1 MSSAPFAATFAPNFA
16 VLLALRLTQGLGA
29 AATRVVATAVVRDR
43 AGRDMAEVMSR
54 IFMVFMAMPII
65 APGVGQVL
73 LLTGPWQSIFVFMAG
88 LATLI
93 SLWAFFRLPET
104 LHPEYRR
111 AYVQVG
117 YRRLRHRLHEP
128 AGAFYGLAGMFLFG
142 AMFGFVS
149 SSQQISSTSSG
160 SARSSPSPSRPWRE

>member
-1 MSSAPFAATFAPNFA
+1 
-16 VLLALRLTQGLGA
+16 
-29 AATRVVATAVVRDR
+29 
-43 AGRDMAEVMSR
+43 MAEVMSL

-111 AYVQVG
+111 ELTFKSVTGGFGIVFTN
-117 YRRLRHRLHEP
+117 RLAL
-128 AGAFYGLAGMFLFG
+128 FYGLAGMFLFG

-149 SSQQISSTSSG
+149 SSQQIFVDIFG
-160 SARSSPSPSRPWRE
+160 LGRSSPSPSRPWRE